1 MHGPQEHTDTE
12 GGPHTATRAILTDV
26 QGTKFHNWDGQSMA
40 GDNVVTLPPSV
51 GTLLEQEV
59 MPALVALLQS
69 QPNGGTAW
77 DFECQ
82 IEDMQSDSD
91 EYDTRWSSID
101 VLVHVPTAAGQVVPA
116 GKDSSPRLAARLH
129 QRAVLNGLWRMG
141 EADKHPV
148 TPATPPMQA
157 VLDAIDAA
165 LDMGE
170 PDAFSEGDT
179 AGAQRLQAGS
189 SLAWHGYIM
198 PLFL

>member
-91 EYDTRWSSID
+91 EYCTSPLSVTVCPLLRLWSPPVWTKQYAKLRPSFVD
-101 VLVHVPTAAGQVVPA
+101 SASGLTA
-116 GKDSSPRLAARLH
+116 
-129 QRAVLNGLWRMG
+129 
-141 EADKHPV
+141 
-148 TPATPPMQA
+148 TC
-157 VLDAIDAA
+157 
-165 LDMGE
+165 
-170 PDAFSEGDT
+170 F
-179 AGAQRLQAGS
+179 
-189 SLAWHGYIM
+189 
-198 PLFL
+198 